1 MQINKKY
8 GYIRVSS
15 KSQESNSSI
24 KYKKE
29 QLIQNGIQPE
39 NIRIEV
45 GSATNEIKN
54 RLVFQK
60 LIQEELKSN
69 DLLMVPKIDRCSRN
83 TLKFLKLQ
91 DILFKKNITFV
102 ALDLPTSIDLA
113 TNKLIATTLSGIA
126 EFENNR
132 RKERQKQG
140 IRAAQKEGKYTGRKS
155 IINKTLIQKVKNLKE
170 NKNLSVTEIA
180 KVLGISRPTIYKI
193 LKQELNYVPYNR
205 LVKATKGETNES
217 TFESEN
223 LVVDWIGFNI
233 QGLLD
238 RKQVKQIAKYL
249 FQNFGFNSTFAVR
262 SDGKEEI
269 LFNDSKNK
277 DQVFFKIYKYSNI
290 YWDGI
295 KIDFSGHNGHQF
307 YKVIVANQVNWKV
320 FNHQKDIRLSRLDLC
335 YSCKKTNDKINFESF
350 LKQCYDK
357 VARNKAIK
365 NTSLQQNSLSWIFKI
380 GK

>member
-1 MQINKKY
+1 MQIKKKY

-24 KYKKE
+24 KSQKE

-69 DLLMVPKIDRCSRN
+69 DLLMVTKIDRCSRN
-83 TLKFLKLQ
+83 TLEFLKLQ

-113 TNKLIATTLSGIA
+113 TNKLIAITLSGIA

-140 IRAAQKEGKYTGRKS
+140 IRAAQQQGKYTGRKT
-155 IINKTLIQKVKNLKE
+155 IINQTLIQKVKNLKE

-205 LVKATKGETNES
+205 LVKNVNQEAVNE
-217 TFESEN
+217 
-223 LVVDWIGFNI
+223 
-233 QGLLD
+233 
-238 RKQVKQIAKYL
+238 
-249 FQNFGFNSTFAVR
+249 
-262 SDGKEEI
+262 GK
-269 LFNDSKNK
+269 
-277 DQVFFKIYKYSNI
+277 
-290 YWDGI
+290 
-295 KIDFSGHNGHQF
+295 
-307 YKVIVANQVNWKV
+307 
-320 FNHQKDIRLSRLDLC
+320 
-335 YSCKKTNDKINFESF
+335 
-350 LKQCYDK
+350 
-357 VARNKAIK
+357 
-365 NTSLQQNSLSWIFKI
+365 
-380 GK
+380 

>member
-24 KYKKE
+24 KYQKE

-69 DLLMVPKIDRCSRN
+69 DLPMVTKIDRCSRN
-83 TLKFLKLQ
+83 TLEFLKLQ

-140 IRAAQKEGKYTGRKS
+140 IRAAQQQGKYTGRKT
-155 IINKTLIQKVKNLKE
+155 IINQTLIQKVKNLKE

-205 LVKATKGETNES
+205 LVKATKGETNE
-217 TFESEN
+217 T
-223 LVVDWIGFNI
+223 
-233 QGLLD
+233 
-238 RKQVKQIAKYL
+238 K
-249 FQNFGFNSTFAVR
+249 
-262 SDGKEEI
+262 
-269 LFNDSKNK
+269 
-277 DQVFFKIYKYSNI
+277 
-290 YWDGI
+290 
-295 KIDFSGHNGHQF
+295 
-307 YKVIVANQVNWKV
+307 
-320 FNHQKDIRLSRLDLC
+320 
-335 YSCKKTNDKINFESF
+335 
-350 LKQCYDK
+350 
-357 VARNKAIK
+357 
-365 NTSLQQNSLSWIFKI
+365 
-380 GK
+380 